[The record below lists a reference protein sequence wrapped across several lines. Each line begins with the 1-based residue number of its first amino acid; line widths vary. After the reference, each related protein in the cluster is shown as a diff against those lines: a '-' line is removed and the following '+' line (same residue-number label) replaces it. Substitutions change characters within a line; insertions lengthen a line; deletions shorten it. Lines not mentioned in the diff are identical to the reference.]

1 MNNETTTMQTTTAA
15 ESFTVG
21 LSTTGDETIITLSAD
36 LLTLDEADQL
46 IEALQAAVAKARSI

>member
-1 MNNETTTMQTTTAA
+1 MNPTTATQTTAEA

-46 IEALQAAVAKARSI
+46 IEALRAAVAMARSK